1 MFMSIKPKSTKMD
14 ADTTASLVQL
24 AAFNYPPSL
33 VDVV

>member
-1 MFMSIKPKSTKMD
+1 MSIKPKSTKMD

-24 AAFNYPPSL
+24 AALTASPSL